1 MVMDIIT
8 CGNQD
13 KAVAYLNECLPPI
26 EYRRIEGGRVSLV
39 IKMGLSMTT
48 TGNLEPKSIA
58 LYEFLEEHNLL
69 RKFIE
74 EVFNGCKMNYRAI
87 GNTFGNAFPRTTR
100 LYRDI
105 DWGEIAYESAM
116 NFRRLGIR

>member
-1 MVMDIIT
+1 MTIII
-8 CGNQD
+8 CGNYD

-26 EYRRIEGGRVSLV
+26 EYRRIEGGRISLV
-39 IKMGLSMTT
+39 MKLGVSMTT

-58 LYEFLEEHNLL
+58 LHEFLAERDLL

-74 EVFNGCKMNYRAI
+74 EVFNGCKINYRVI
-87 GNTFGNAFPRTTR
+87 GSTFGNAFSRTTC
-100 LYRDI
+100 LYKEI
-105 DWGEIAYESAM
+105 DWSEIAYESAM